1 MVPRQDL
8 SRITGAT
15 KAIAILGDPV
25 HHSLSPVIH
34 NAAFAAA
41 GLDYC
46 YLALEVRAED
56 IEIAVR
62 GLRAA
67 HYAGI
72 TLTAPHKQSVI
83 PLLDGLTVEAR
94 AIGAVN
100 TVVDK
105 DGKWIG
111 TNTDATG
118 FRSLLQLNGLYQK
131 GMKAV
136 LMGSGGAARAAF
148 YVLGQVAGEVVIC
161 NRTVE
166 RAEQLIQSLSPYIGE
181 CSVRALPLTV
191 EILTAEL
198 GDADLLVNT
207 TSVGMSPHGEDCP
220 LPVGVELPARC
231 GVADVIYS
239 PPKTRLLQRA
249 EEAGCKWVSGHDML
263 LYQAVDS
270 FKFWTGV
277 DPDLRVMD
285 QALQSARSL

>member
-1 MVPRQDL
+1 VPHQDL
-8 SRITGAT
+8 SRITGST
-15 KAIAILGDPV
+15 QAIAILGYPV

-41 GLDYC
+41 ELDYC
-46 YLALEVRAED
+46 YLALEVRPED
-56 IEIAVR
+56 IETAVR

-72 TLTAPHKQSVI
+72 TLTAPHKQTVI
-83 PLLDGLTVEAR
+83 PLLDGLTDEAR

-100 TVVDK
+100 TVVDR

-118 FRSLLQLNGLYQK
+118 FRRLLEINGLYQK
-131 GMKAV
+131 DIKAV

-148 YVLGQVAGEVVIC
+148 YVLGQVAREVVIC

-166 RAEQLIQSLSPYIGE
+166 RAEELIQSLSPFVGE
-181 CSVRALPLTV
+181 CRARALPLAEDV
-191 EILTAEL
+191 LTAEL
-198 GDADLLVNT
+198 KDADVLVNA
-207 TSVGMSPHGEDCP
+207 TSVGMHPHEGDCP
-220 LPVGVELPARC
+220 LPAGVRLPARC

-249 EEAGCKWVSGHDML
+249 EESGCKWVSGHDML
-263 LYQAVDS
+263 LYQAVDA

-277 DPDLRVMD
+277 DPDLQVMD
-285 QALQSARSL
+285 QALRGARSR

>member
-1 MVPRQDL
+1 M
-8 SRITGAT
+8 
-15 KAIAILGDPV
+15 
-25 HHSLSPVIH
+25 H

-83 PLLDGLTVEAR
+83 PLLDGLTDEAK

-100 TVVDK
+100 TVVDR

-118 FRSLLQLNGLYQK
+118 FRRLLEINGLYQK

-136 LMGSGGAARAAF
+136 LMGSGGAARAAY
-148 YVLGQVAGEVVIC
+148 YVLGQVASEVVIC
-161 NRTVE
+161 NRSVE
-166 RAEQLIQSLSPYIGE
+166 RAEQLIQSLSPHIVE
-181 CSVRALPLTV
+181 CRARALPLTEAV
-191 EILTAEL
+191 LTAEL
-198 GDADLLVNT
+198 RDASLLVNT
-207 TSVGMSPHGEDCP
+207 TSVGMSPRDGDCP
-220 LPVGVELPARC
+220 LPDGVKLPSRC

-249 EEAGCKWVSGHDML
+249 EESGCKWVSGHDML
-263 LYQAVDS
+263 LYQAVES

-277 DPDLRVMD
+277 DPDFVVMD
-285 QALQSARSL
+285 QALRSARSL